1 MEPTFSLVCHQ
12 RKEFMAENI
21 TIPTTDLSAIE
32 EKVKK
37 WYLANKDK
45 YNEFKKQA
53 DGIGKMDFTFFMNL
67 MKFVSDCI
75 PKDKLDVCSYIF
87 RLGYGDNPSYDET
100 PDYIKQ
106 YDDVMEDFLQGGKV
120 ITINIG
126 NSEVKCFAPNE
137 DYTPENNVCVIS
149 NDDYER
155 LQAEQPELLRCYL
168 DDLYEQLDG
177 EGLFAEGEGG
187 IRSSEMFFEL
197 VRKMAHIYA
206 LILVPEILRNMLTM
220 NAHTHNDFPYCL
232 YYYCAFDG
240 GMRQMM
246 SMTSSVFSQPKGG
259 MMGYVAKKMITQM
272 FVKKSIELG
281 YEKKNTWEDTVKSE
295 SEETAGFIR
304 QALSMIKGIGGKRK
318 AKYQT
323 VDDLLVGNK
332 EELKRAIKTFRLHQ
346 RDTVSLGYLFYLLG
360 GRPTEK
366 TRSFN
371 DQEDID
377 KRFRFVYKIHI
388 KPCTFKTFCT
398 AVLEFTGEKQ
408 INDLK
413 RVRERYLMC
422 KCSEDGLADNA
433 EDHED
438 YRTVAWR
445 NARKVTGK
453 WLPVF
458 NEID

>member
-1 MEPTFSLVCHQ
+1 MD
-12 RKEFMAENI
+12 REFA
-21 TIPTTDLSAIE
+21 IPTTYPSVIE

-37 WYLANKDK
+37 WYLENKDK
-45 YNEFKKQA
+45 YAEFKKQA
-53 DGIGKMDFTFFMNL
+53 DGVGKTDFSFFMNL
-67 MKFVSDCI
+67 MKFFTDCI
-75 PKDKLDVCSYIF
+75 PKDKLDVCGYIF
-87 RLGYGDNPSYDET
+87 RLGCGDISSDEDT

-106 YDDVMEDFLQGGKV
+106 YDDIIGDFLQGGKV
-120 ITINIG
+120 ITINVC
-126 NSEVKCFAPNE
+126 NSEVKCLAPGECFVPDENVCVVSNE
-137 DYTPENNVCVIS
+137 DYEQMKT
-149 NDDYER
+149 
-155 LQAEQPELLRCYL
+155 EQPELLRCYL
-168 DDLYEQLDG
+168 DDLYEQLDDD
-177 EGLFAEGEGG
+177 GLFADGDGG
-187 IRSSEMFFEL
+187 IRNSEIFFEL
-197 VRKMAHIYA
+197 ARKMAHIYA
-206 LILVPEILRNMLTM
+206 LILAPEILRNMLTM
-220 NAHTHNDFPYCL
+220 DAHTNDDFPYCM

-259 MMGYVAKKMITQM
+259 MMGYVAKKMITQL

-281 YEKKNTWEDTVKSE
+281 YEKKNTWEDTVKREPEE
-295 SEETAGFIR
+295 SAGFIR

-323 VDDLLVGNK
+323 VDELLVGNK

-346 RDTVSLGYLFYLLG
+346 RDSVSLGYLFYLLG

-377 KRFRFVYKIHI
+377 KRFRFVNTIHI
-388 KPCTFKTFCT
+388 KPCTFKTFC
-398 AVLEFTGEKQ
+398 AAILEFTGEKQ